1 MQVAPLGER
10 VLLSQPCTWR
20 LSPCF
25 VAFVLQYYISLL
37 MAEHRSDVRSL
48 PRSSSPVADAPALGQ
63 RCARMEPQQ
72 RPWSNAYYRSLCR
85 PPSVPLSPQ
94 SQLLPLGNSL
104 HLPEFLHSG
113 RLPSSVFQ
121 SIPVPHK
128 FNPIMHVCSRSQSS
142 HNDAA
147 TAQIAASLDLQSTPY
162 SAVPCYY

>member
-1 MQVAPLGER
+1 MSILSLG
-10 VLLSQPCTWR
+10 LL
-20 LSPCF
+20 
-25 VAFVLQYYISLL
+25 LQSLWL
-37 MAEHRSDVRSL
+37 LHWGSGVRRRSH
-48 PRSSSPVADAPALGQ
+48 SSDHGPT
-63 RCARMEPQQ
+63 R
-72 RPWSNAYYRSLCR
+72 YYRSLRR

-94 SQLLPLGNSL
+94 ALLLPLGNSL

-162 SAVPCYY
+162 SAVPCPINKLAQVCI